1 MDLDET
7 FTEALDGCSLE
18 PNLTILSQTKP
29 KNTKPTLNLL
39 WNSQNKLDLDETFN
53 EASDGML
60 SQTKPNHTKPNHN
73 KPTLNLL

>member
-29 KNTKPTLNLL
+29 
-39 WNSQNKLDLDETFN
+39 
-53 EASDGML
+53 
-60 SQTKPNHTKPNHN
+60 NHN
-73 KPTLNLL
+73 KPNQYQTFSEKAKTNWILMKLSRKLQMDVVSNQI